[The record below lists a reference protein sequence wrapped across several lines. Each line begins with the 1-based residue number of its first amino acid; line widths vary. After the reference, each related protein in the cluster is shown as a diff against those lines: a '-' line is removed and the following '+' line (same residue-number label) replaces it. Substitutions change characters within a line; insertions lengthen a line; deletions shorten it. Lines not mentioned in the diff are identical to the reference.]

1 MREVPK
7 GFHVHPNGGGLV
19 EGTAYVE
26 ASVFVGEDARVFGSA
41 RVFGDA
47 QVFGD
52 AWVFGSAQ
60 VFGDARVSGDTQVS
74 GDAWE
79 QSPLYIQGTRH
90 PITNSKYGELTIGC
104 HAHPFKY
111 WLKHYK
117 AIGKA
122 NGYTKEQ
129 IKEYGVL
136 IAAAVKVGR

>member
-1 MREVPK
+1 M
-7 GFHVHPNGGGLV
+7 
-19 EGTAYVE
+19 
-26 ASVFVGEDARVFGSA
+26 FGN
-41 RVFGDA
+41 
-47 QVFGD
+47 
-52 AWVFGSAQ
+52 AWVF
-60 VFGDARVSGDTQVS
+60 

-136 IAAAVKVGR
+136 IAAAAKVGR

>member
-1 MREVPK
+1 MRKVPK

-19 EGTAYVE
+19 KDTAYVE
-26 ASVFVGEDARVFGSA
+26 ASVFVGCNAQVSGNA
-41 RVFGDA
+41 QVFGDA
-47 QVFGD
+47 QVSGN
-52 AWVFGSAQ
+52 AQ
-60 VFGDARVSGDTQVS
+60 VFGNARVFGN
-74 GDAWE
+74 AWE

-104 HAHPFKY
+104 HEHPFKY

-136 IAAAVKVGR
+136 LAAAVKVGR

>member
-7 GFHVHPNGGGLV
+7 GFHVHSNGGGLV
-19 EGTAYVE
+19 EDTAYVE
-26 ASVFVGEDARVFGSA
+26 ASVFVGEDALVS
-41 RVFGDA
+41 GDA

-52 AWVFGSAQ
+52 ARVFGN
-60 VFGDARVSGDTQVS
+60 
-74 GDAWE
+74 AWE

-136 IAAAVKVGR
+136 IAAAAKVGR

>member
-19 EGTAYVE
+19 ADTAYVDS
-26 ASVFVGEDARVFGSA
+26 SVFVEENAQVSGNARVSGDAQVFGNAWVFGNAPVSGNAQVSGSA

-47 QVFGD
+47 
-52 AWVFGSAQ
+52 WK
-60 VFGDARVSGDTQVS
+60 
-74 GDAWE
+74 

-104 HAHPFKY
+104 HDHPFKY

-136 IAAAVKVGR
+136 IATAVKIGR

>member
-19 EGTAYVE
+19 EDTAYVE
-26 ASVFVGEDARVFGSA
+26 ASVFVGEDA
-41 RVFGDA
+41 
-47 QVFGD
+47 QVFGY
-52 AWVFGSAQ
+52 
-60 VFGDARVSGDTQVS
+60 ARVS

-104 HAHPFKY
+104 HDHPFKY

-117 AIGKA
+117 AIGKE